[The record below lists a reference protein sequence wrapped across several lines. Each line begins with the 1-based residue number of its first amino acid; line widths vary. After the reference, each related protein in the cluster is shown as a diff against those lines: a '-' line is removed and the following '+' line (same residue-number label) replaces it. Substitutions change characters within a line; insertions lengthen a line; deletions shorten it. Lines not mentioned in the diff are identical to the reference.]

1 MTTASGFRFKAVMA
15 VTFFI
20 MFGYGMIV
28 PTLPLFAS
36 TLGVAETGIGI
47 VFTAFAGARLAASI
61 FAGSAIGKLGER
73 RMAAMGAFI
82 VGVSSAAAG
91 FSPNF
96 PSLVILR
103 GLGGIGSA
111 FFLAAL
117 MTSLLGAVKPEE
129 RSRAMAMFWAVVGV
143 GFIVGPV
150 FGGLAAIISLRA
162 PLFFYGGICMAAAPL
177 CYMVLGP
184 GPRDATAEGGPSPVA
199 EEVAPIPAVPA
210 WQMLKPLLRDP
221 AYRAALAV
229 GAASFF
235 VMGGVDPLVSKTW
248 TDGFGLS
255 ESSVGIPFMLAGL
268 ATLGPA
274 WHAGKLGDLKGRKYA
289 TVPALALS
297 AVALAMLGLFH
308 SPVAFVIMFT
318 VVGLSWGYQ
327 RSGPSAIVGDVST
340 DSDRA
345 MAVGGF
351 RIATDVG
358 AFLGPTI
365 LGAIGEHQSHA
376 AAFMAAGGVVLL
388 AFFAMLPVRET
399 APAVVAAAARSPHP
413 AESS

>member
-1 MTTASGFRFKAVMA
+1 
-15 VTFFI
+15 
-20 MFGYGMIV
+20 
-28 PTLPLFAS
+28 
-36 TLGVAETGIGI
+36 
-47 VFTAFAGARLAASI
+47 
-61 FAGSAIGKLGER
+61 
-73 RMAAMGAFI
+73 MAAIGAFI
-82 VGVSSAAAG
+82 VGLSSAAAG

-96 PSLVILR
+96 SSLVLLR
-103 GLGGIGSA
+103 GFGGIGSA

-129 RSRAMAMFWAVVGV
+129 RSRAMALFWAVVGV

-150 FGGLAAIISLRA
+150 FGGLAAVISLRA

-184 GPRDATAEGGPSPVA
+184 GPRGATAIGGNSPVA
-199 EEVAPIPAVPA
+199 EEPAPIPAVPG
-210 WQMLKPLLRDP
+210 WQALKRLLRDR

-235 VMGGVDPLVSKTW
+235 VMGGVDPLVAKTW
-248 TDGFGLS
+248 TDGFGMS
-255 ESSVGIPFMLAGL
+255 ASSVGIPFMLAGL

-289 TVPALALS
+289 TVPALLVSAIALS
-297 AVALAMLGLFH
+297 MLGLFD
-308 SPVAFVIMFT
+308 SPVAFAMMFT

-340 DSDRA
+340 DTDRA

-358 AFLGPTI
+358 AFLGPAL
-365 LGAIGEHQSHA
+365 LGAVGEHASHGT
-376 AAFMAAGGVVLL
+376 AFVAAGVVVLL

-399 APAVVAAAARSPHP
+399 APAIAGAAAREPQAADS
-413 AESS
+413 A